1 MRWKERCF
9 VGTDSDCGLSIAGF
23 YYVCISRRG
32 GSVQGHYYDIKS
44 NPNQELSLQPVMQG
58 ECGHAFGSYKLR

>member
-1 MRWKERCF
+1 M
-9 VGTDSDCGLSIAGF
+9 GTDSDCGLSIAGF